1 MCPAVVVVGGGYAGT
16 LVAQAVDGDADVTLI
31 DPRDAFV
38 NFSGSL
44 RALARPD
51 WAHNPFFDYGT
62 LLEHGRVVHDTVTSV
77 DPAGVALAGGARI
90 DADYL
95 VLATGSSHSY
105 PAHPRHVSTSAAQ
118 AVHDLHATNDQ
129 LARADRVLILGAG
142 PVGLELSG
150 EIREVWPDKGITIVD
165 PAPELL
171 PGFLPEVR
179 DDLRRQLEFL
189 KIELRLGTSLTALP
203 SVEAG
208 TARTFTVTTDTGEE
222 IAADTWFRCFG
233 ARVNTGYLEDG
244 GLVELTDRRTVP
256 VDQHLNVVGHQDI
269 YAVGDIA
276 DLPDAKMA
284 THAQTQAQVVVDNLR
299 SQLRGEHPAT
309 VYEPASVSRIFLP
322 LGTRGGIGQ
331 LPDPDG
337 GARAAPLKTVIERKG
352 SDLFT
357 SRFAQRFNVSRLTG
371 RNLNPRRE
379 LDHLCPR
386 GDLNPHALLG
396 H

>member
-16 LVAQAVDGDADVTLI
+16 LIAQAVDVDADVTLI

-44 RALARPD
+44 RALAQPG

-62 LLEHGRVVHDTVTSV
+62 LLGHGRIVRDSVTSV
-77 DPAGVALAGGARI
+77 DPAGAALARGGRI
-90 DADYL
+90 NADYL
-95 VLATGSSHSY
+95 VLATGSRHSY

-118 AVHDLHATNDQ
+118 AVRDLHATNDQ

-150 EIREVWPDKGITIVD
+150 EIRQVWPNKRVTVVD
-165 PAPELL
+165 PTPGLL

-179 DDLRRQLEFL
+179 EDLCRQLEEL
-189 KIELRLGTSLTALP
+189 KIELRLGASLTALP
-203 SVEAG
+203 PVEVG
-208 TARTFTVTTDTGEE
+208 TAATFTVTTDAAEE
-222 IAADTWFRCFG
+222 ITADIWFRSFG

-244 GLVELTDRRTVP
+244 GLVGLTERRTVP
-256 VDQHLNVVGHQDI
+256 VDQHLNVVGYQHI

-284 THAQTQAQVVVDNLR
+284 THAQTQAQVVVNNLR
-299 SQLRGEHPAT
+299 SQLRGEQAVT

-322 LGTRGGIGQ
+322 LGTHGGVGQ
-331 LPDPDG
+331 LPSPDG
-337 GARAAPLKTVIERKG
+337 GAMAAPLKTVIERKG

-357 SRFAQRFNVSRLTG
+357 SRFAQRFHVSRSL
-371 RNLNPRRE
+371 
-379 LDHLCPR
+379 
-386 GDLNPHALLG
+386 
-396 H
+396 